1 MNAIID
7 QQREGQ
13 MELPF
18 ELQENETEF
27 QIQQRVYG
35 KFGLNYQGPPRR
47 LDPEEKAFFIK
58 CLREEL
64 DEYEKADTI
73 EDEYDAALDTIVFS
87 FDILIRMGLP
97 FREGFIE
104 VAKANISKQL
114 AGTKKKSKRLWE
126 LDLIKPAGW
135 RAPNLKAIVKG
146 LRK

>member
-18 ELQENETEF
+18 ELQETETEF

-47 LDPEEKAFFIK
+47 LDKEEKAFFIK
-58 CLREEL
+58 CLREEI

-104 VAKANISKQL
+104 VAKSNISKQL
-114 AGTKKKSKRLWE
+114 AGTKSKSKRLWE
-126 LDLIKPAGW
+126 LDLVKPANW